1 LAYWKTLTLLAWAAL
16 FAVAACSRVGD
27 AAQEPDIRI
36 SIEQRA
42 DGALDLSYTLLSA
55 RARLD
60 LGPSLGG
67 YRAASWSV
75 ETPGLSISSEAG
87 RDYLVADEGK
97 RFREAR
103 ITVLPYKNNF
113 AKQYEPVASLS
124 GGAVIYTGHFWP
136 WEGKGKRLAAS
147 FDFIPASGAH
157 AAAFGETTDTFTEWS
172 SPFHH
177 PAFVYLGAVTPLKLG
192 ATAAVIDPSAPD
204 WVADALIED
213 AQGIFDGLAKA
224 FGRKLDAPPDL
235 FLIMDGEDEPG
246 RLRYSGDALPGQ
258 IEIRLSGGGWKEDG
272 TKAREILLEAT
283 AHEAAHLWQLA
294 IRPSAAGAPDWIHE
308 GGADAIAAE
317 LIEGGPEEAGPLA
330 EERAACRAAL
340 GGRSLAEAEAR
351 GEWRASYDCGH
362 VLAVIAAKAVTGGDV
377 AAFWRAFID
386 RAEASGGYDEGL
398 FLSMIQEKTGKE
410 FADAVGRFP
419 RTAYAAPD
427 KELAALLAGADGTG
441 AANR

>member
-1 LAYWKTLTLLAWAAL
+1 MPYWKTLTLLAWAAL
-16 FAVAACSRVGD
+16 FAVASCSRAGD
-27 AAQEPDIRI
+27 AAREPDVRI
-36 SIEQRA
+36 SIEQRSA
-42 DGALDLSYTLLSA
+42 GALDLSYSLLSA

-60 LGPSLGG
+60 LGPSLNG
-67 YRAASWSV
+67 YRAASWRV
-75 ETPGLSISSEAG
+75 ETPGLSISTEAG
-87 RDYLVADEGK
+87 RDFLVADERK

-103 ITVLPYKNNF
+103 ITVLPYRNNF

-124 GGAVIYTGHFWP
+124 DGAVIYTGHFWP
-136 WEGKGKRLAAS
+136 WDGKGKRLAAT
-147 FDFIPASGAH
+147 FDFIPAIGAR
-157 AAAFGETTDTFTEWS
+157 AAAFGETAEYFREWV

-177 PAFVYLGAVTPLKLG
+177 PAFVYLGAVTPLNLG
-192 ATAAVIDPSAPD
+192 GAASVIDPSAPG
-204 WVADALIED
+204 WVSDALAED
-213 AQGIFDGLAKA
+213 APAIFDGLADA
-224 FGRKLDAPPDL
+224 FGRKLEAPPDL
-235 FLIMDGEDEPG
+235 FLVMDAEDGPG

-258 IEIRLSGGGWKEDG
+258 IEIRLSGEGWKEDG
-272 TKAREILLEAT
+272 PKARAILLEAT

-294 IRPSAAGAPDWIHE
+294 IRPSAAAAPDWIHE

-317 LIEGGPEEAGPLA
+317 LIGGGPEKAAPLA

-351 GEWRASYDCGH
+351 GEWAASYACGH

-386 RAEASGGYDEGL
+386 RAKASGGYDEGL
-398 FLSMIQEKTGKE
+398 FLSMIEEKTGKE

-427 KELAALLAGADGTG
+427 KELSALLAGADGEG
-441 AANR
+441 R